1 MGSFPFPTPGTF
13 VLLPS
18 YGRTLPHSGAVSRSR
33 CYCSKS
39 CFQFF
44 LSASRNL
51 LADAVNGIMSSM
63 CAARL
68 CNSTSASSDSSSD
81 CQRVVCTSCRPAVR
95 TYFVLLNVC
104 IHCAYQCI
112 ELQCVDCI
120 QYVQTLQECHLS
132 TVIGRSIATLHPI
145 NIKGKAYMHIHT

>member
-63 CAARL
+63 CAAQL

-81 CQRVVCTSCRPAVR
+81 CQRVVCTSCRPAYVAYVLCATECLYPLWIPMYR
-95 TYFVLLNVC
+95 TAVC
-104 IHCAYQCI
+104 RLHTVCADSAGVSLVNFNWQVNSNFAPYK
-112 ELQCVDCI
+112 
-120 QYVQTLQECHLS
+120 H
-132 TVIGRSIATLHPI
+132 
-145 NIKGKAYMHIHT
+145 